1 VNKGVETTQKPLQ
14 HEKINN
20 NVVHFIL
27 ECFGQN
33 IIAFDI
39 IATSRY
45 FKIIVFSN
53 DLTSGTTWQNCNG
66 ATAKKN

>member
-1 VNKGVETTQKPLQ
+1 MKKS
-14 HEKINN
+14 III
-20 NVVHFIL
+20 HFIL

-39 IATSRY
+39 IATATLK
-45 FKIIVFSN
+45 FKKIVFSN

-66 ATAKKN
+66 ATAKKSEFISRIIT